1 MKADQMIPSTKTQR
15 HFTWLLLVA
24 VVIFL
29 AACDERPWN
38 DPQLPSPD
46 GLVTYQSMIISTP
59 PKHLDPA
66 ISYASDESLFTMQIY
81 EPPLTYHFLKRP
93 YELIP
98 GALVSLPEV
107 SYLDSSGKVVNEDDE
122 SVAFTRYTLHLRDD
136 LHYQPHPAFAL
147 DASGRPEY
155 LFETAAAGERY
166 HQIPDFPHTGDR
178 PVHANDYVYA
188 IKRLAD
194 PVIGSPM
201 LGFMSQYIVGMK
213 AFSEQVASL
222 PRGQWLDL
230 DNYAMEGLEVVDERT
245 LTITIIG
252 RYPQFLFWLA
262 MPFFFTCRAGS
273 RSVLSQPRLRRSQ
286 SYLGLVAGR
295 FRAISYGQQ

>member
-1 MKADQMIPSTKTQR
+1 MKADQMIPSNKTQR
-15 HFTWLLLVA
+15 HFTWSLLVA
-24 VVIFL
+24 VVMFL

-46 GLVTYQSMIISTP
+46 GLATYQSMIISTP

-147 DASGRPEY
+147 DASGRPE
-155 LFETAAAGERY
+155 
-166 HQIPDFPHTGDR
+166 
-178 PVHANDYVYA
+178 
-188 IKRLAD
+188 
-194 PVIGSPM
+194 
-201 LGFMSQYIVGMK
+201 
-213 AFSEQVASL
+213 
-222 PRGQWLDL
+222 
-230 DNYAMEGLEVVDERT
+230 
-245 LTITIIG
+245 
-252 RYPQFLFWLA
+252 
-262 MPFFFTCRAGS
+262 
-273 RSVLSQPRLRRSQ
+273 
-286 SYLGLVAGR
+286 
-295 FRAISYGQQ
+295 